1 LFGIF
6 CILAEAELNVFYWF
20 SYFSPLIRLM
30 LIELTDWS
38 DTKTFLKDY
47 LTGKASE
54 QLTGGFVSFYLQA
67 GLL

>member
-1 LFGIF
+1 M
-6 CILAEAELNVFYWF
+6 FYWF